1 MPTRSIPRGQWTE
14 FLDTLTRDHR
24 LQTVS
29 VQVSDPD
36 LGFQIEMRQ
45 VPLAGVAADLHSGGG
60 PRIEIMVGKTDM
72 EHTTHSIMN
81 PIVVRLEENEQGEA
95 QVLEVEAPSGS
106 KTLVILR
113 PTAFGEPGELMQAP
127 GR

>member
-36 LGFQIEMRQ
+36 LGFQIEMRR
-45 VPLAGVAADLHSGGG
+45 VPLAGVVADLRSGGG
-60 PRIEIMVGKTDM
+60 PRMEMMVGKTDM

-81 PIVVRLEENEQGEA
+81 PTVVRLEENDRGSA
-95 QVLEVEAPSGS
+95 SPRNRGS
-106 KTLVILR
+106 KAAAR
-113 PTAFGEPGELMQAP
+113 
-127 GR
+127 RW